1 MSAQVSV
8 RDTNG
13 TAAPAASNATA
24 GAPAPARRTLRTV
37 APPVDI
43 YENAD
48 EILVVADVPG
58 VAADAIDVRVENDTL
73 TIATKRVAGADARA
87 LGREY
92 EEFDYARTFRVPR
105 GIDGANIRA
114 ESRDGTLVVR
124 LPKSAAAKPRKVS
137 VAVHSN

>member
-1 MSAQVSV
+1 MSAQVTTAEVKGS
-8 RDTNG
+8 NG
-13 TAAPAASNATA
+13 SAGTAVAARRMLRTAAPC
-24 GAPAPARRTLRTV
+24 
-37 APPVDI
+37 VDI

-48 EILVVADVPG
+48 EILVLADVPG
-58 VAADAIDVRVENDTL
+58 VASDAIDVRVENDTL
-73 TIATKRVAGADARA
+73 TLSTKRAAAPEARA

-92 EEFDYARTFRVPR
+92 EEFDFARTFRLPR

-137 VAVHSN
+137 VAVRSN

>member
-13 TAAPAASNATA
+13 SAAPAGSPATPGATA
-24 GAPAPARRTLRTV
+24 PRRALRTV

-58 VAADAIDVRVENDTL
+58 APGDAIDVRVENDTL
-73 TIATKRVAGADARA
+73 TIATKRVAVAEARA

-137 VAVHSN
+137 VAVRSN